1 MEIIGL
7 RYFNV
12 FGPFEDHKNDMMSP
26 VSKFTTQATETGTIT
41 LFENS
46 DKYKRDFISVN
57 DICKIHLQLL
67 NNKKSG
73 LFNTG
78 TGKATS
84 FQTVAEAIAK
94 KYNAEINYIA
104 MPNKLKGQ
112 YQEYTCADIKKLST
126 VTSGI
131 EFETVEEYIN
141 GSTN

>member
-1 MEIIGL
+1 
-7 RYFNV
+7 
-12 FGPFEDHKNDMMSP
+12 
-26 VSKFTTQATETGTIT
+26 
-41 LFENS
+41 
-46 DKYKRDFISVN
+46 
-57 DICKIHLQLL
+57 
-67 NNKKSG
+67 
-73 LFNTG
+73 
-78 TGKATS
+78 
-84 FQTVAEAIAK
+84 VAEAIAK